1 MFVIESNLSQ
11 RPSHQPVPLAPEL
24 RKPAVLLKL
33 WKLVIDG
40 DIKNMLQSSQPSGMR
55 QRSKCV
61 APANSLAP
69 WHCGSTTLCHATI
82 VQGSRSS

>member
-33 WKLVIDG
+33 
-40 DIKNMLQSSQPSGMR
+40 
-55 QRSKCV
+55 
-61 APANSLAP
+61 
-69 WHCGSTTLCHATI
+69 
-82 VQGSRSS
+82 